1 MLLTIITFVIV
12 LSVLVFA
19 HELGHFMVARKFGV
33 KAEEFGFGFPPR
45 IFGVYRSKEGKW
57 KKVMGAAAVE
67 DAQGTVYSINWI
79 PLGGFVKIKGENGD
93 SDDPDSFI
101 NKKIWK
107 RAFILSAGVLMNI
120 VLAAILISAGFMI
133 GLPQSLD
140 NVDSHARV
148 SDRKI
153 QVLEVIPDSPAAKA
167 GVAAGDTIVSIDD
180 KTFPDYQELQKY
192 VDQNTGKVLDYQVD
206 RGQQRLDLK
215 IAPQFMKESGR
226 GGIGVAITETGI
238 VRYSFFYSLWAGIKE
253 TAILTWF
260 ILTAFYQLLKGL
272 FVGHGVS
279 ADLAGPVGIAVLTG
293 QVARMGIIYVL
304 QFTAMLSIN
313 LAIINFIPFPALD
326 GGRVLFLVIEKVKGA
341 PVKREL
347 EAIIHNIGF
356 ALLMI
361 LVLIVTFRDV
371 ARFGDKFRM
380 LWERIIG

>member
-1 MLLTIITFVIV
+1 ML
-12 LSVLVFA
+12 
-19 HELGHFMVARKFGV
+19 E
-33 KAEEFGFGFPPR
+33 
-45 IFGVYRSKEGKW
+45 
-57 KKVMGAAAVE
+57 
-67 DAQGTVYSINWI
+67 
-79 PLGGFVKIKGENGD
+79 
-93 SDDPDSFI
+93 PDSS
-101 NKKIWK
+101 W
-107 RAFILSAGVLMNI
+107 RRI
-120 VLAAILISAGFMI
+120 V
-133 GLPQSLD
+133 SL
-140 NVDSHARV
+140 RYG
-148 SDRKI
+148 
-153 QVLEVIPDSPAAKA
+153 AKA